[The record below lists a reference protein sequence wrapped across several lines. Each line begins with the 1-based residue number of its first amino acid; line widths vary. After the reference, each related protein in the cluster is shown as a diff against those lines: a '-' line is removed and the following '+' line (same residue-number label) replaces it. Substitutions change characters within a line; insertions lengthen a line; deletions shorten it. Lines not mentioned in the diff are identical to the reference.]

1 VLLRIRRLLFEE
13 CDTSKICSDHL
24 CRLYPDA
31 RELLDPVSNSLYP
44 VERHDVLCAAR
55 PRLLKADGDLQGV
68 RSSFHMHDALVSPS
82 GEDNANMHGDQVSLL
97 CLPAVRAF
105 SIRVSA
111 TNGGWRRM
119 LSASVSSA
127 RQVGALGSLSRPT
140 PVKHKSAIAHIWLSR
155 FTIASAGAFTA
166 SQKQSLFEEP
176 FGLQAVA
183 ILRCSK
189 SFAVAR

>member
-1 VLLRIRRLLFEE
+1 VFHEGPSELCSPTVLLRIRRLLFEE
-13 CDTSKICSDHL
+13 RDTSKICSDHL

-44 VERHDVLCAAR
+44 VERHDVLCATR
-55 PRLLKADGDLQGV
+55 PGLLKADGDLQGV
-68 RSSFHMHDALVSPS
+68 RSSFHMHDALASPS

-119 LSASVSSA
+119 LSAIVSSA
-127 RQVGALGSLSRPT
+127 RQVGALGSLSHRR
-140 PVKHKSAIAHIWLSR
+140 L
-155 FTIASAGAFTA
+155 
-166 SQKQSLFEEP
+166 
-176 FGLQAVA
+176 
-183 ILRCSK
+183 
-189 SFAVAR
+189 